1 MVSIIIVHYKV
12 KEKLFACLNSIYL
25 SKPKTDFEIIV
36 VDNDET
42 KTIGKELLKEFPKVK
57 YIQSPVNLGYGG
69 GNNLGAKSA
78 IGSHLFFLNPDTI
91 LFKDTIDNLF
101 QFLNKDKHTGIVSPL
116 LINKQS
122 EPFVLQGT
130 KELTLLRGIVCLS
143 FLNKILPDNP
153 VSNSYWLKD
162 WDHKNNRQVDVCP
175 GTAFMIAVWLFQKIG
190 GFDEKF
196 FLFYPFF
203 CSLSGYYLAQFL
215 VPPETVLV
223 FKAFSVTSLGFLLP
237 QKRSMVRIRSKHRY
251 SITKYSSRPHW
262 SYQGTFI
269 IFLPKSFSTKDR

>member
-116 LINKQS
+116 LMVKKS
-122 EPFVLQGT
+122 EF
-130 KELTLLRGIVCLS
+130 
-143 FLNKILPDNP
+143 
-153 VSNSYWLKD
+153 
-162 WDHKNNRQVDVCP
+162 
-175 GTAFMIAVWLFQKIG
+175 
-190 GFDEKF
+190 
-196 FLFYPFF
+196 
-203 CSLSGYYLAQFL
+203 
-215 VPPETVLV
+215 
-223 FKAFSVTSLGFLLP
+223 
-237 QKRSMVRIRSKHRY
+237 
-251 SITKYSSRPHW
+251 
-262 SYQGTFI
+262 
-269 IFLPKSFSTKDR
+269 